1 MTPGQSVSRNRSTM
15 RLAPLL
21 SRTAPVSSE
30 IGQLPVIASSA
41 ARGSS
46 LATQK
51 PPGWFRLARKARRI
65 RWYSSLPSAAASSA
79 GSVRPADDHLPGI
92 GDDERRTV
100 CSVEHEDRVT
110 EHQVLDE
117 AVGQAQDGHGRRRA
131 DGVGDVA
138 GVPVIVRHL
147 LDGLGEQR
155 RKAAVP
161 YE

>member
-21 SRTAPVSSE
+21 SRAAPVSSE

-51 PPGWFRLARKARRI
+51 PPGRFRLAR
-65 RWYSSLPSAAASSA
+65 SVSQDPVVLVAAL
-79 GSVRPADDHLPGI
+79 GGGLERGLVRPADDHLPGI

-100 CSVEHEDRVT
+100 RSVEHDERVA

-117 AVGQAQDGHGRRRA
+117 AAGQAQDGHGRRRA

-161 YE
+161 HA